1 MTTEQSCQSVS
12 ALMTDYPSIT
22 GILGAATVIGTVF
35 VLLFFGL
42 AAWIFI
48 DSVVN
53 VVRKA
58 QATNTTDMENNK

>member
-1 MTTEQSCQSVS
+1 
-12 ALMTDYPSIT
+12 MTDYPSIT
-22 GILGAATVIGTVF
+22 GILGAATVIGAVF

-58 QATNTTDMENNK
+58 QAANTPDTENNK

>member
-12 ALMTDYPSIT
+12 TLMTDYTSIT
-22 GILGAATVIGTVF
+22 GIIGAATVIVAVF

-58 QATNTTDMENNK
+58 QAANTPDTENNK